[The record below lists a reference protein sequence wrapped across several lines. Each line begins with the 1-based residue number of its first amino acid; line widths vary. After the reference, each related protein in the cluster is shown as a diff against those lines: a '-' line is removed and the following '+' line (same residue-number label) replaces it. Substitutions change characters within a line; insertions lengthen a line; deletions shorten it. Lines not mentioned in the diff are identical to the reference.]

1 MRRTGKTIKHSELSV
16 DRKLKELKKSTKI
29 SLPNDLKSKRK

>member
-16 DRKLKELKKSTKI
+16 DRKLKELKKSTKV
-29 SLPNDLKSKRK
+29 SLPTDLKSKRK